1 MSKKEAMEMRINLD
15 ESPRPQLLQGEWVSL
30 NGPWSF
36 LFDDL
41 DQGLEKGYQEALP
54 SPREII
60 VPFAYQTP
68 SSGIGDTTRHDHV
81 WYQKDILVRD
91 LSKRHILH
99 FEGADYHLTLFVN
112 GRKAGEDRGAYHRM
126 SFDITPYLVEGNNRL
141 SVKCD
146 DDYSKAK
153 PRGKQRYKDESFA
166 CWYVDTTGIYKEC
179 WLEVVGPSYLS
190 DLRIWPSVK
199 TKSVILDLIGVA
211 KKAKAKIK
219 YRGETLGEAEAHFD
233 NGKATLTLSVEG
245 ELRLW
250 DVGKPELY
258 DIEISLDGQ
267 KPVLTYC
274 AFREIEAKGGKV
286 YLNGHPLYQQL
297 ILDQGYWRDS
307 GLTPPSNKALLDDIK
322 AMMEMG
328 FNGARKHQK
337 VEDERFLYYADC
349 LGYLV
354 WAEMPS
360 MYELTDASKEELKR
374 EWLLSVGQQLSHPC
388 VICYVPFNESW
399 GVYDIGKSKDV
410 QNYVD
415 EVVNATKALDP
426 TRFVISNDGWEHTSS
441 SLITLHHY
449 EQDAKKFAIGFAN
462 REDVLSKVFDY
473 SGKKALADGYEY
485 KGQPILLTEYG
496 GAAYDA
502 DTKDN
507 GNWGYGKT
515 VCDEESFIARYD
527 ELTSF
532 AASLPY
538 CEGYCYTQLSD
549 VEQEV
554 NGLLTSDRRPKADPR
569 RIAAINEKAAKVHFG
584 Q

>member
-60 VPFAYQTP
+60 VPFAYQTS

-91 LSKRHILH
+91 LNKRHILH

-112 GRKAGEDRGAYHRM
+112 GRKAGEDHGAYHRM
-126 SFDITPYLVEGNNRL
+126 SFDITLYLVEGNNRL

-219 YRGETLGEAEAHFD
+219 YHGETLGEAEADFD
-233 NGKATLTLSVEG
+233 NGKAALSLSVKG
-245 ELRLW
+245 DLHLW

-258 DIEISLDGQ
+258 DVEISLDGQ

-307 GLTPPSNKALLDDIK
+307 GLTPPSNKALLEDIK

-426 TRFVISNDGWEHTSS
+426 SRFVISNDGWEQVSETDICAHPKVIKDHLDLLLEHVVESIS
-441 SLITLHHY
+441 IA
-449 EQDAKKFAIGFAN
+449 DMC
-462 REDVLSKVFDY
+462 VLSGFVT
-473 SGKKALADGYEY
+473 L
-485 KGQPILLTEYG
+485 
-496 GAAYDA
+496 
-502 DTKDN
+502 
-507 GNWGYGKT
+507 
-515 VCDEESFIARYD
+515 
-527 ELTSF
+527 
-532 AASLPY
+532 
-538 CEGYCYTQLSD
+538 
-549 VEQEV
+549 
-554 NGLLTSDRRPKADPR
+554 
-569 RIAAINEKAAKVHFG
+569 
-584 Q
+584 